1 MRLQTVIRRLEEIL
15 REQSPQSARE
25 KLKALLIQLKAQAEE
40 EEKKKDYGKA
50 LQHLLGW
57 YLELWEERPPESLR
71 FMKYKEII
79 AKHFKELLEIYTRNG
94 ESVEDLKS
102 DYLSFKEQTKK
113 GDKGILH
120 FRNALRFIKQKKE
133 WSSEDYRRGKEEYT
147 KLWGEDDELPM

>member
-15 REQSPQSARE
+15 REPSPQSARE

-94 ESVEDLKS
+94 ESVEDLKN

-147 KLWGEDDELPM
+147 KLWGEDDELPI

>member
-15 REQSPQSARE
+15 REPSPQGARE

-147 KLWGEDDELPM
+147 KLWGEDDELPI

>member
-15 REQSPQSARE
+15 REPSPQSARE

-71 FMKYKEII
+71 FMKHKEII

-94 ESVEDLKS
+94 ESVEDLKN

-147 KLWGEDDELPM
+147 KLWGEDDELPI